1 MFLNN
6 IYLPEQSIFLPFNL
20 STSSFNLSHI
30 SGYALNSLHKDGSDP
45 VLCLYFPF
53 CQNLLSNPVHKELN
67 VWKELLKKKK
77 KMCNKIISNSGVSSI
92 IKRWKI
98 LWRRLF
104 SVYNKPH
111 PIGSVIADISMWLW
125 YSVITYKFIVL
136 NYLNFYS
143 YYALLCWISF

>member
-1 MFLNN
+1 MQGDRKAQIILFILMFLNN

-77 KMCNKIISNSGVSSI
+77 RCVIKLSLIVEFQASLKGERFSGGGSFLYI
-92 IKRWKI
+92 TNHI
-98 LWRRLF
+98 L
-104 SVYNKPH
+104 
-111 PIGSVIADISMWLW
+111 
-125 YSVITYKFIVL
+125 
-136 NYLNFYS
+136 
-143 YYALLCWISF
+143 